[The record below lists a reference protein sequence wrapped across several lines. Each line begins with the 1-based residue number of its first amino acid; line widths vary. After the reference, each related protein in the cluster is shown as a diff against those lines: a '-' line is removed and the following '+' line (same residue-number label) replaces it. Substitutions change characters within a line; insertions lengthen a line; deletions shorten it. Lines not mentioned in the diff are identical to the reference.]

1 MTKMPSSSEY
11 VDEHPDVENDAV
23 IGSALRGSLTL
34 FAVLGLPV
42 VAFVLFLKLNKE
54 TQQSIETEV
63 TLPEVRELGDATMPS
78 LVMTEVSQ
86 QSGINFTHQSGRY
99 GERLLPETMG
109 SGVAV
114 LDYNNDGNQD
124 LLLVNSCYWP
134 WDERH
139 ATPSP
144 CQLLEG
150 DGNFH
155 FNDVS
160 EQSGLDVT
168 LYGMGVAVGDYDND
182 GDSDVFLSA
191 VGTNRMYQ
199 NDNGVFRD
207 VTIETGVGGT
217 DDAWSTSCGF
227 FDYNNDGLLD
237 LFVCNYVSWS
247 KENDLSQ
254 DFTLDGETRAY
265 GPPRAFAGSFSY
277 LYKNRG
283 DGSFE
288 DVSASAGI
296 QMRND
301 DTDVP
306 LGKAMGLAPVDVNR
320 DGWMDILVANDT
332 VRNFLF
338 ENNKDGT
345 FSEIGR
351 LSGIAFDRSTGN
363 ARGAMGIDT
372 AAFRDDGTLA
382 IGIGNFANE
391 ASALYMARPERSQFI
406 DAAMYTGFGPPT
418 RKGLTFGLFFFD
430 VDLDGRLDV
439 LGANGHLEEEIAK
452 TQATQRY
459 EQSPQL
465 FWNAGR
471 EAKTELVLVEESNVG
486 KAFYQPIV
494 GRGAAFAD
502 FDSDGDEDVVISTSH
517 SRPVVFRN
525 DQQTQHHF
533 LRVKLEGTQ
542 CNRDA
547 IGAIAELSVANRT
560 LTRTVMPTRSYLSQC
575 EKALTFGLGSSS
587 DVDSIV
593 VTWAGGPSE
602 RFDVDAID
610 QTITLVQGTGTDE
623 PADDVKP

>member
-1 MTKMPSSSEY
+1 MTELPPSHELA
-11 VDEHPDVENDAV
+11 DDHPDVENDAV
-23 IGSALRGSLTL
+23 IGTALRGSLIL
-34 FAVLGLPV
+34 FAVVGVPV
-42 VAFVLFLKLNKE
+42 LAFVVYLNMSKQ

-63 TLPEVRELGDATMPS
+63 TLPEVREINDVTIPS
-78 LVMTEVSQ
+78 LVMTEVGDE
-86 QSGINFTHQSGRY
+86 SGIDFTHQSGRY
-99 GERLLPETMG
+99 GDRLLPETMG
-109 SGVAV
+109 SGVAA
-114 LDYNNDGNQD
+114 LDFNNDGHQD

-134 WDERH
+134 WDDRH
-139 ATPSP
+139 DEPSP
-144 CQLLEG
+144 CQLLAG
-150 DGNFH
+150 DGDFH
-155 FNDVS
+155 FSDVS
-160 EQSGLDVT
+160 EQTGLDVT

-182 GDSDVFLSA
+182 GDCDVFLSA
-191 VGTNRMYQ
+191 VGTNRMFR
-199 NDNGVFRD
+199 NDGGVFSD
-207 VTIETGVGGT
+207 VTAESGVGGA

-227 FDYNNDGLLD
+227 FDYDNDGLLD

-265 GPPRAFAGSFSY
+265 GPPRAFAGTFSY

-296 QMRND
+296 QIRND
-301 DTDVP
+301 NTDVP

-320 DGWMDILVANDT
+320 DGWIDILVANDT

-391 ASALYMARPERSQFI
+391 ASALYMTRPDRSQFI

-418 RKGLTFGLFFFD
+418 RKGLTFGLFFID

-486 KAFYQPIV
+486 KDFYKPIV

-502 FDSDGDEDVVISTSH
+502 FDGDGDQDVVISTSH
-517 SRPVVFRN
+517 SRPAVFRN

-533 LRVKLEGTQ
+533 LRINLQGSE

-547 IGAIAELSVANRT
+547 IGAIAELPLGDRT

-575 EKALTFGLGSSS
+575 EKTLTFGLGSTSQ
-587 DVDSIV
+587 VDSIT
-593 VTWAGGPSE
+593 VTWPGGSSE
-602 RFDVDAID
+602 QFEVDAID
-610 QTITLVQGTGTDE
+610 QTITLTQGNGIA
-623 PADDVKP
+623 PASD